1 MSVPAAESPW
11 PQPLQPLREV
21 DNLLRCGICFD
32 YFNIAM
38 IIPQCS
44 HNYCS
49 LCIRKSLSYKTQCPT
64 CCVAA
69 TEPDLKNNRILDE
82 LVKTFNYARQ
92 QLFQAVLDPA
102 ALSSPKLLTK
112 KASPQV
118 HILSSPVGL
127 VLKQEQQ
134 SADTFI
140 VKETIPARRRHLNPP
155 EKESK
160 QFKME
165 QEESPCG
172 SQEDQETLHTEAA
185 GTRNPETPSTS
196 ATKVIPKVE
205 CPVCGVPV
213 QELHINKHLDG
224 CLTRDEKKDSLRSSG
239 QKRKLL
245 SKVVYSL
252 LSDRDLRRR
261 LKELGLSTQGTKQ
274 QLIKRHQEFVHM
286 YNSEC
291 DSLNPKSVAEIVG
304 ELEKNEK
311 TRTQLE
317 SSKPRSG
324 SMTFTKKQTEKEI
337 DEIHRDYRKKH
348 KAEFQALIDQVNKRK
363 KNASKIKEEG
373 PEKEEATAQELPM
386 ETGEKLSVEEQTDLV
401 PHTDLSFKTDALDC
415 GGSQPPDYSE
425 VRGLSPTTFHQFSE
439 SSSSSS
445 SDIVRD
451 LEIAGRCSDSSEN
464 NSFPDKKMTKKKS
477 QQSRSSLLLPKHK
490 RRKE

>member
-1 MSVPAAESPW
+1 
-11 PQPLQPLREV
+11 
-21 DNLLRCGICFD
+21 
-32 YFNIAM
+32 
-38 IIPQCS
+38 
-44 HNYCS
+44 
-49 LCIRKSLSYKTQCPT
+49 
-64 CCVAA
+64 
-69 TEPDLKNNRILDE
+69 
-82 LVKTFNYARQ
+82 
-92 QLFQAVLDPA
+92 
-102 ALSSPKLLTK
+102 
-112 KASPQV
+112 
-118 HILSSPVGL
+118 
-127 VLKQEQQ
+127 
-134 SADTFI
+134 
-140 VKETIPARRRHLNPP
+140 
-155 EKESK
+155 
-160 QFKME
+160 ME